1 MTLATVLMQ
10 AAHQKVSVT
19 EFDGLVN

>member
-19 EFDGLVN
+19 EIDGLVN